1 MARPRRRLGN
11 LPAEATTFVGR
22 RRELAEV
29 RQKLSAARVVS
40 LVGPG
45 GVGKTRLAIRAAG
58 DLGRGFRAGSWLVSL
73 AEVRDPT
80 LVFHTVL
87 AALDLR
93 AQGAPDPRS
102 VLTGHL
108 HDKELLLVVDNCEHL
123 LGVVAELVTLIV
135 AVAPGVRVL
144 TTSREPLSVAGEHV
158 IPIPPLEL
166 PSAHG
171 AEPLNRLRQNEAVM
185 LFVERAVAASGSFEL
200 TDANR
205 IAVADLC
212 RRLDGLPLALELAA
226 VRTRVLSVEQILA
239 RLTDRFS
246 LLVGGDRAAL
256 PRHQTLQTA
265 IDWSYDLLADHERVL
280 LRRLCVFAG
289 RFTLLD
295 VEGVCV
301 GEEAARGE
309 ALEALSSLVDKSL
322 VVKADARGMAS
333 YRLHDTMR
341 EYASRRLDG
350 AGERQ
355 LVEERCTHYFV
366 STCQASALE
375 SRFMLLDWL
384 GRMDLE
390 IDNIRAVLRRCVVQ
404 GDLARAIDLAASL
417 SWYWITRAQSEG
429 VAWLDELLASGVSTA
444 DAMAWSYFIRGF
456 LGVLQGDWVAARP
469 ALEKAIATARS
480 ADLPVQLLNALAM
493 SSIAENLAG
502 NHEEALRLL
511 DDAGRVPVAPD
522 DIPSRVAVLQARS
535 LNAVFEGDG
544 DALLTAAT
552 EGARLSRA
560 VGDLYAQHMM
570 ELNLGGAAL
579 LAGDMVESKK
589 HYEEGLRIAFQV
601 DDRIGQAYMVAALGF
616 HVAMNGRP
624 AVAARLLGASE
635 TIRLSAGASVMTR
648 LAPFIAHAEESAT
661 EALGAARFRT
671 EFEAGRGLAREAAVR
686 LALGDADTTGKPS
699 SDGAGYKLG
708 VRQTEVAEL
717 VAKGLS
723 NRQIASQLFLSE
735 RTVDSHVRTILNKL
749 GFNSRAQIAGWIASR
764 D

>member
-1 MARPRRRLGN
+1 M
-11 LPAEATTFVGR
+11 GR
-22 RRELAEV
+22 RRELGEV
-29 RQKLSAARVVS
+29 RQKLSTARVVS

-45 GVGKTRLAIRAAG
+45 GVGKTRLAIRAAS
-58 DLGRGFRAGSWLVSL
+58 DLGRGFRDGSWLVSL

-80 LVFHTVL
+80 LVFHTVM

-93 AQGAPDPRS
+93 AQGAPDPRA
-102 VLTGHL
+102 VLLGHL

-123 LGVVAELVTLIV
+123 LGVVAELVSLIV
-135 AVAPGVRVL
+135 AAAPGVRVL

-158 IPIPPLEL
+158 IPVPPLEL

-171 AEPLNRLRQNEAVM
+171 VEPLSRLRQNEAVS

-205 IAVADLC
+205 TAVADVC

-226 VRTRVLSVEQILA
+226 VRTRVLSVEQILE

-265 IDWSYDLLADHERVL
+265 IDWSFDLLLEHEREL
-280 LRRLCVFAG
+280 LIRLCVFAG
-289 RFTLLD
+289 RFTLQD
-295 VEGVCV
+295 VEEVCASD
-301 GEEAARGE
+301 EAAGGE
-309 ALEALSSLVDKSL
+309 ALDALSSLVDKSL
-322 VVKADARGMAS
+322 VVKETSRGVAC

-341 EYASRRLDG
+341 EYASRRLDDT
-350 AGERQ
+350 GERQ
-355 LVEERCTHYFV
+355 DVEERCTHYFV
-366 STCQASALE
+366 STCQATALE
-375 SRFMLLDWL
+375 SRFRLLDWL
-384 GRMDLE
+384 AWMDLE
-390 IDNIRAVLRRCVVQ
+390 IDNIRAVLRRCIVQ

-429 VAWLDELLASGVSTA
+429 VAWLDELLASGASTA

-469 ALEKAIATARS
+469 ALERAIATSRS
-480 ADLPVQLLNALAM
+480 ADLPVQLVNALAM

-502 NHEEALRLL
+502 NHDEALRVL
-511 DDAGRVPVAPD
+511 DEAGQVPIARD
-522 DIPSRVAVLQARS
+522 DVPSQVAVLQARS
-535 LNAVFEGDG
+535 LNAVFEGDA
-544 DALLTAAT
+544 DALRAAAT

-570 ELNLGGAAL
+570 ELNLGGAAM
-579 LAGDMVESKK
+579 LAGDMGESRN

-616 HVAMNGRP
+616 HAAINGRP
-624 AVAARLLGASE
+624 GVTARLLGASE

-648 LAPFIAHAEESAT
+648 LAPFIAHAEASAT
-661 EALGAARFRT
+661 EALGTARFRT
-671 EFEAGRGLAREAAVR
+671 EFDAGRGLAREAAVR
-686 LALGDADTTGKPS
+686 LALGEPDDTRKAPS
-699 SDGAGYKLG
+699 VGAGYKLG
-708 VRQTEVAEL
+708 ARQLEVAQL

-723 NRQIASQLFLSE
+723 NRQSASQLFLSE
-735 RTVDSHVRTILNKL
+735 RTVDSHLRTILNKL
-749 GFNSRAQIAGWIASR
+749 GFNSRAQIAGWMASR

>member
-1 MARPRRRLGN
+1 VRTA
-11 LPAEATTFVGR
+11 AT
-22 RRELAEV
+22 
-29 RQKLSAARVVS
+29 
-40 LVGPG
+40 
-45 GVGKTRLAIRAAG
+45 
-58 DLGRGFRAGSWLVSL
+58 
-73 AEVRDPT
+73 
-80 LVFHTVL
+80 
-87 AALDLR
+87 
-93 AQGAPDPRS
+93 
-102 VLTGHL
+102 
-108 HDKELLLVVDNCEHL
+108 LLC
-123 LGVVAELVTLIV
+123 A
-135 AVAPGVRVL
+135 APGVRVL
-144 TTSREPLSVAGEHV
+144 TTTREPLSVAGEHL
-158 IPIPPLEL
+158 IPVPPLEL

-171 AEPLNRLRQNEAVM
+171 AEPLSRLRQNEAVM

-205 IAVADLC
+205 ITVADVC

-226 VRTRVLSVEQILA
+226 MRTRVLSVEQILE

-265 IDWSYDLLADHERVL
+265 IDWSYELLADHERVL
-280 LRRLCVFAG
+280 LRHLCVFGG
-289 RFTLLD
+289 RFTLHD
-295 VEGVCV
+295 VEEVCSS
-301 GEEAARGE
+301 EQAARGE
-309 ALEALSSLVDKSL
+309 ALMALSSLVDKSL
-322 VVKADARGMAS
+322 VVKEDARGVAC
-333 YRLHDTMR
+333 YRLHETMR
-341 EYASRRLDG
+341 EYTSRKLDD
-350 AGERQ
+350 AGERPA
-355 LVEERCTHYFV
+355 VEERCTHYFV
-366 STCQASALE
+366 STCQATALE
-375 SRFMLLDWL
+375 SRFRLLDWL
-384 GRMDLE
+384 AWVDLE

-429 VAWLDELLASGVSTA
+429 VAWLDELLASGASTA

-469 ALEKAIATARS
+469 ALEQAIATARS
-480 ADLPVQLLNALAM
+480 AHLPVQLVNALAI

-511 DDAGRVPVAPD
+511 DGAGRVPIAPD
-522 DIPSRVAVLQARS
+522 DLPSRVAVLQARS
-535 LNAVFEGDG
+535 LNAVFEGDSKV
-544 DALLTAAT
+544 LLEAAT

-579 LAGDMVESKK
+579 IAGDMAESRG

-601 DDRIGQAYMVAALGF
+601 DDRIGQGYMLAALGF
-616 HVAMNGRP
+616 HAAMNGRP
-624 AVAARLLGASE
+624 GAAARLLGASE
-635 TIRLSAGASVMTR
+635 TIRLSAGASVMAP
-648 LAPFIAHAEESAT
+648 LAPFIAHTEELAT
-661 EALGAARFRT
+661 EALGTVRFRT
-671 EFEAGRGLAREAAVR
+671 EFEAGRGLTREAAVR
-686 LALGDADTTGKPS
+686 LALGEPDTTRMRS
-699 SDGAGYKLG
+699 SDGVGYKLSA
-708 VRQTEVAEL
+708 RQLYVAQL

>member
-1 MARPRRRLGN
+1 
-11 LPAEATTFVGR
+11 VGR
-22 RRELAEV
+22 RRELGEV

-45 GVGKTRLAIRAAG
+45 GVGKTRLAIRAAS
-58 DLGRGFRAGSWLVSL
+58 DLGRGFRDGSWLVSL

-80 LVFHTVL
+80 LVFHTVM

-93 AQGAPDPRS
+93 AQGAPDPRA
-102 VLTGHL
+102 VLLGHL

-123 LGVVAELVTLIV
+123 LGVVAELVSLIV
-135 AVAPGVRVL
+135 AAAPGVRVL

-158 IPIPPLEL
+158 LPVPPLEL

-171 AEPLNRLRQNEAVM
+171 VEPLSRLRQNEAVS

-205 IAVADLC
+205 TAVADVC

-226 VRTRVLSVEQILA
+226 VRTRVLSVEQILE

-265 IDWSYDLLADHERVL
+265 IDWSFDLLLEHEREL
-280 LRRLCVFAG
+280 LIRLCVFAG
-289 RFTLLD
+289 RFTLQD
-295 VEGVCV
+295 VEEVCASD
-301 GEEAARGE
+301 EAAGGE
-309 ALEALSSLVDKSL
+309 ALDALSSLVDKSL
-322 VVKADARGMAS
+322 VVKETSRGVAC

-341 EYASRRLDG
+341 EYASRRLDDT
-350 AGERQ
+350 GERQ
-355 LVEERCTHYFV
+355 DVEERCTHYFV
-366 STCQASALE
+366 STCQATALE
-375 SRFMLLDWL
+375 SRFRLLDWL
-384 GRMDLE
+384 AWMDLE
-390 IDNIRAVLRRCVVQ
+390 IDNIRAVLRRCIVQ

-429 VAWLDELLASGVSTA
+429 VAWLDELLASGASTA

-469 ALEKAIATARS
+469 ALERAIATSRS
-480 ADLPVQLLNALAM
+480 ADLPVQLVNALAM

-502 NHEEALRLL
+502 NHDEALRVL
-511 DDAGRVPVAPD
+511 DEAGQVPIARD
-522 DIPSRVAVLQARS
+522 DVPSQVAVLQARS
-535 LNAVFEGDG
+535 LNAVFEGDA
-544 DALLTAAT
+544 DALRAAAT

-570 ELNLGGAAL
+570 ELNLGGAAM
-579 LAGDMVESKK
+579 LAGDMGESRN

-616 HVAMNGRP
+616 HAAINGRP
-624 AVAARLLGASE
+624 GVTARLLGASE

-648 LAPFIAHAEESAT
+648 LAPFIAHAEASAT
-661 EALGAARFRT
+661 EALGTARFRT
-671 EFEAGRGLAREAAVR
+671 EFDAGRGLAREAAVR
-686 LALGDADTTGKPS
+686 LALGEPDDTRKAPS
-699 SDGAGYKLG
+699 VGAGYKLG
-708 VRQTEVAEL
+708 ARQLEVAQL

-749 GFNSRAQIAGWIASR
+749 GFNSRAQIAGWMASR

>member
-11 LPAEATTFVGR
+11 LPAEATSFVGR

-29 RQKLSAARVVS
+29 RQKLSTARVVS

-45 GVGKTRLAIRAAG
+45 GVGKTRLAIRSAG
-58 DLGRGFRAGSWLVSL
+58 DLGRGFRAGAWMVGL

-80 LVFHTVL
+80 LVFHAVMT
-87 AALDLR
+87 ALDLR
-93 AQGAPDPRS
+93 AQGAPDPRP
-102 VLTGHL
+102 VLLGHL
-108 HDKELLLVVDNCEHL
+108 RDKELLLLVDNCEHL
-123 LGVVAELVTLIV
+123 LGVVAELVSLIV

-171 AEPLNRLRQNEAVM
+171 SEPLSRLRQNEAVT
-185 LFVERAVAASGSFEL
+185 LFVERAVAAAGTFEL
-200 TDANR
+200 SEANR
-205 IAVADLC
+205 TAVADVC

-226 VRTRVLSVEQILA
+226 VRTRVLSVEQILE
-239 RLTDRFS
+239 RLNDRFR

-280 LRRLCVFAG
+280 LTRLCVFAG
-289 RFTLLD
+289 RFTLSD
-295 VEGVCV
+295 VEEVCL
-301 GEEAARGE
+301 GEEATRGG
-309 ALEALSSLVDKSL
+309 ALEVLSSLVDKSL
-322 VVKADARGMAS
+322 VVREDARGVAC
-333 YRLHDTMR
+333 YRLHETMR
-341 EYASRRLDG
+341 EYASRRLDD

-355 LVEERCTHYFV
+355 AVEERCTHYFV
-366 STCQASALE
+366 STSQAAALE

-384 GRMDLE
+384 ARMDLE

-404 GDLARAIDLAASL
+404 GDVSRGIDLAASL
-417 SWYWITRAQSEG
+417 GWYWITRAQSEG
-429 VAWLDELLASGVSTA
+429 VAWLDELLASGASTP
-444 DAMAWSYFIRGF
+444 DAMAWSHFIRGF

-469 ALEKAIATARS
+469 ALERAIATARS
-480 ADLPVQLLNALAM
+480 ADLPVQLVNALAM

-502 NHEEALRLL
+502 NHEEALSVL
-511 DDAGRVPVAPD
+511 DEAGRVPVAAG

-535 LNAVFEGDG
+535 LNAVFEGDT
-544 DALLTAAT
+544 DVLLAAAT
-552 EGARLSRA
+552 EGVRLSRA

-579 LAGDMVESKK
+579 MTGDMAESRR

-616 HVAMNGRP
+616 HAAVKGRP
-624 AVAARLLGASE
+624 GIAARLLGASE
-635 TIRLSAGASVMTR
+635 TIRLSAGASVMAP
-648 LAPFIAHAEESAT
+648 LAPFIASAEESAT
-661 EALGAARFRT
+661 EALGTARFRV
-671 EFEAGRGLAREAAVR
+671 EFEAGRGLDRETAVR
-686 LALGDADTTGKPS
+686 LALGEADTTSKPS
-699 SDGAGYKLG
+699 SDGDGYKLG
-708 VRQTEVAEL
+708 ARQLEVAQL

-735 RTVDSHVRTILNKL
+735 RTVDSHVRTVLNKL
-749 GFNSRAQIAGWIASR
+749 GFNSRAQIAGWVASR